1 MNIHLLRKSFKY
13 AWISLTLIIASL
25 TTSVYLY
32 WHILSTFLPQ
42 WDEGNIVVDLVMPTE
57 ITREE
62 SQSEFEQI
70 GEIISS
76 LKEVEGWTM
85 RIGTGLGGLN
95 KPINQGDFLVTLS
108 PHHKRTTFEV
118 IDELRAK
125 IEDKIPNNI
134 LFPSISKQKVSPSHA
149 MA

>member
-1 MNIHLLRKSFKY
+1 MNIHLLRKSFKH
-13 AWISLTLIIASL
+13 AWISLPLIIASL
-25 TTSVYLY
+25 ATSVYLY
-32 WHILSTFLPQ
+32 WHIPSTFLPQ

-76 LKEVEGWTM
+76 LKELEGWTM

-95 KPINQGDFLVTLS
+95 FV
-108 PHHKRTTFEV
+108 
-118 IDELRAK
+118 
-125 IEDKIPNNI
+125 
-134 LFPSISKQKVSPSHA
+134 PSTMEK
-149 MA
+149 